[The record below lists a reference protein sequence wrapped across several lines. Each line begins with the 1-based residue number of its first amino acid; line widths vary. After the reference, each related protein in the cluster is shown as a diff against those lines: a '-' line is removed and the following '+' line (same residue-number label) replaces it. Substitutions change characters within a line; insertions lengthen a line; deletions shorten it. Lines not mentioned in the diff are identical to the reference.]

1 MTDVLMPQ
9 MGESIVEGTVTKWLK
24 KVGEPVERDEPLLEI
39 STDKVDAEVPATVSG
54 VLVEILVEE
63 GETVE
68 INTVVG
74 RIGEGGPASE
84 QPTSEPVAD
93 DSPVAESPVTEGS
106 TPADGHGGDNISA
119 AAAPPP
125 EEPPAVNAPLQAV
138 SAPLKDAPP
147 IRSSPLVKRLAREHN
162 VDLRLL
168 KGTGEGGR
176 ISKRDI
182 GAYLQTREEATAAAQ
197 TAPAAL
203 PAETAAP
210 AELAAAF
217 HAAPQA
223 RFGDHRVEPLSTM
236 RKRIAEHMVMTQ
248 RVAPQVSTIHQ
259 FDVTAVAN
267 IRRKS
272 KDQFFERHGIKLTFM
287 PFFLKAAASALK
299 AFPAVNASLDAD
311 QVIYHNNVNIAIAV
325 ALDWGLIVPV
335 IKDADQKS
343 TVELQQAVT
352 DLANRARNKQLNPE
366 EVREGTFSISNY
378 GSYGSLLATPAI
390 NQPQSAILGLGAIH
404 KAPIVINDAIAIRS
418 ISYVTLTFDHRL
430 LDGAVADQ
438 FLNHMK
444 GMIQNWNEAVS

>member
-1 MTDVLMPQ
+1 MPQ

-24 KVGEPVERDEPLLEI
+24 NIGEPVERDEPLLEI
-39 STDKVDAEVPATVSG
+39 STDKVDAEVPATVAG
-54 VLVEILVEE
+54 VLVEILVQE

-74 RIGEGGPASE
+74 RIGAASTASE
-84 QPTSEPVAD
+84 QPAAEAAA
-93 DSPVAESPVTEGS
+93 AESPGPDRS
-106 TPADGHGGDNISA
+106 PAADHSGGDDISA
-119 AAAPPP
+119 PTADAAIPEAP
-125 EEPPAVNAPLQAV
+125 QAAQ
-138 SAPLKDAPP
+138 SPIEDATP
-147 IRSSPLVKRLAREHN
+147 IRSSPLVKRLAKEHN
-162 VDLRLL
+162 IDLRQLQ
-168 KGTGEGGR
+168 GTGQGGR

-182 GAYLQTREEATAAAQ
+182 EAYLEARGGARAAA
-197 TAPAAL
+197 APSAAP
-203 PAETAAP
+203 PAETAGPSPTVATVP
-210 AELAAAF
+210 AELTAAF

-267 IRRKS
+267 IREKT
-272 KDQFFERHGIKLTFM
+272 KDQFFERHGIKLTYM
-287 PFFLKAAASALK
+287 PFFLKATASALK
-299 AFPAVNASLDAD
+299 AFPAGNASLDAD

-335 IKDADQKS
+335 IKDADKKG
-343 TVELQQAVT
+343 TVELQQATT
-352 DLANRARNKQLNPE
+352 DLANRARNKQLTPE

-404 KAPIVINDAIAIRS
+404 KAPVVINDAIAIRS

-430 LDGAVADQ
+430 LDGAVADE

-444 GMIQNWNEAVS
+444 GVIENWDEAVS